1 MLAGEVLRRRESIAR
16 LVEEIADLEAKV
28 AALDE
33 AMQLADS
40 RINPAAAGVVRAT
53 SGRYHGRG
61 SFTKFVRDQIVSA
74 GDAGVDTLAL
84 CLRAMSYFDIPADS
98 ELDVRRFRNSSLRD
112 ALRRLLSQG
121 VIERAPRRHGG
132 PTPTV
137 WLAKRD
143 EGLDQL
149 ARRAEKS
156 RAEP

>member
-1 MLAGEVLRRRESIAR
+1 MLAGEVLRRRESIVR
-16 LVEEIADLEAKV
+16 LAEEIAGLEAKM

-33 AMQLADS
+33 TMQLTDS
-40 RINPAAAGVVRAT
+40 RVDPAAAGVVRAT

-74 GDAGVDTLAL
+74 GDAGIDTLVL
-84 CLRAMSYFDIPADS
+84 CLRAMAYFDVPADS

-121 VIERAPRRHGG
+121 VIERAPRRRGG

-143 EGLDQL
+143 ESLDQL
-149 ARRAEKS
+149 ARRTRKS
-156 RAEP
+156 